1 MEFGLDGGLNFSSIS
16 ELEVNNWK
24 RSFYLGFYFDIK
36 MKNQWYFNT
45 GLLVKSSLSVDNLSE
60 ADLNQIDTNLEII
73 LKK

>member
-16 ELEVNNWK
+16 ELEVNKWK

>member
-16 ELEVNNWK
+16 ELEANKWK
-24 RSFYLGFYFDIK
+24 RDFNLGFYFDIK